1 VKESVK
7 DSLRDL
13 ESTAATSKTP
23 SEFFENVQKT
33 EFFENV
39 KRNLVGSI
47 PTFAA
52 AEDGVILCW
61 FSTATFDISY
71 RFFHPS
77 GGVT

>member
-47 PTFAA
+47 LTFTA

-61 FSTATFDISY
+61 FSTLLQLTL
-71 RFFHPS
+71 
-77 GGVT
+77 VTDFSILQEG